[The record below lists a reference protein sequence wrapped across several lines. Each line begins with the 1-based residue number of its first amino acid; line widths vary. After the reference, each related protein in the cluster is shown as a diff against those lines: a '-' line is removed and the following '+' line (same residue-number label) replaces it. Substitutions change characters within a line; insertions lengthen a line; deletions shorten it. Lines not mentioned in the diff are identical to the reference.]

1 MPPSPAK
8 KQKLSANANEHLEQE
23 PHEMSAIAGNSDDKD
38 AENSN
43 DKDPYPNGTNHESR
57 GKHDTT
63 TTHEDEEKEKQKE
76 GGEWRCQPPYRTSE
90 ENEHFEKKHEAQCN
104 CGRIKYWL
112 SRDAPLASKYCHCKD
127 CQSLHGAPLQWAAVF
142 KKEDLHF
149 ENGAKG
155 LAFYHSEKKH
165 TYHDLPCKVSCA
177 YCHAPIMDEGRNMV
191 LMFPAIIKFKDKE
204 AKKSFEP
211 TRVLDIPDGKPKWTE
226 LDEKSELMEDVD

>member
-1 MPPSPAK
+1 MPPSSAK
-8 KQKLSANANEHLEQE
+8 KQKVSANANEHLEQE
-23 PHEMSAIAGNSDDKD
+23 PHEMSGGTAVEVDR
-38 AENSN
+38 
-43 DKDPYPNGTNHESR
+43 DPYPQGTDHESR

-63 TTHEDEEKEKQKE
+63 TTHEDEESEKRKE
-76 GGEWRCQPPYRTSE
+76 GGEWRNQPPYRTSE
-90 ENEHFEKKHEAQCN
+90 ENEHFEKKHTAECN

-112 SRDAPLASKYCHCKD
+112 SRDKPLASKYCHCTD

-191 LMFPAIIKFKDKE
+191 LMFPAIINFKDE
-204 AKKSFEP
+204 AAKKSFEP
-211 TRVLDIPDGKPKWTE
+211 TMHIFYSRRVLDIKDGKPKWTE
-226 LDEKSELMEDVD
+226 LDEQSELMKDVD